1 MNDAVKSLY
10 IKINNISDVTEFV
23 QHASQVF
30 GDVAVQKGR
39 FVVDGKSV
47 MGMFSLDLSN
57 GATVFYPIDATKF
70 EDYVKKFKAE

>member
-1 MNDAVKSLY
+1 MNDATKSIY
-10 IKINNISDVTEFV
+10 IKINGISDVTEFV
-23 QHASQVF
+23 KQASQVF

-57 GATVFYPIDATKF
+57 GATVFYPLDAKDF